1 MSLTTPADGQIT
13 SLTLLSPPLTG
24 GEVQEIVSP
33 GNAAA
38 GNSYQVTIATLAAF
52 YAAFPFL
59 NTENI
64 TAGATLVS
72 PYSVETTDTTILFN
86 KTIGSASYAVLPSA
100 GSMLYPFPILFKDF
114 KGDAETN
121 NITISFTGGQ
131 LCDGQSQVTI
141 TNDYGWVRIA
151 PGPGGGSWYEC

>member
-86 KTIGSASYAVLPSA
+86 KTIGSASYALLPSA

-121 NITISFTGGQ
+121 IITISFTGGQ

-151 PGPGGGSWYEC
+151 PGPAGGAWFQC

>member
-33 GNAAA
+33 GNAAL
-38 GNSYQVTIATLAAF
+38 GNSYQITTATLAGF
-52 YAAFPFL
+52 YSAFPFL

-64 TAGATLVS
+64 TAGATIGS
-72 PYSVETTDTTILFN
+72 PYNVETTDTVILFN

-151 PGPGGGSWYEC
+151 PGPAGGAWFQC